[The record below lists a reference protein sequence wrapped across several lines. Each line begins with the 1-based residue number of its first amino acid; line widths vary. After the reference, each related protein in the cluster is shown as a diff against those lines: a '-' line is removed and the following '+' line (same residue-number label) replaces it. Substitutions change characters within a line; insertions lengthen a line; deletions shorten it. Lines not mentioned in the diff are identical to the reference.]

1 MYFISLC
8 LLAPL
13 LPPSS
18 SSKVSSDF
26 LLNGKANLTDVLHFS
41 FVPSRCTLFIS
52 DKLPSFLK
60 VIDEVNLLF
69 IHEAPFLS
77 VKRAG
82 YEK

>member
-1 MYFISLC
+1 
-8 LLAPL
+8 
-13 LPPSS
+13 
-18 SSKVSSDF
+18 
-26 LLNGKANLTDVLHFS
+26 
-41 FVPSRCTLFIS
+41 
-52 DKLPSFLK
+52 LK